1 MQLKFL
7 IICFLLGFGLTL
19 SAQTTTSLNNNITK
33 VSEVTES
40 WILFESEEDKTIFI
54 DFESIKSTVNDIRI
68 KTASDEIQFT
78 DVVSDLPQDAIY
90 ELDLSILPEGNYTIE
105 IRTFQEVLSKKIKV

>member
-7 IICFLLGFGLTL
+7 ITCFLFGFGLTL

-33 VSEVTES
+33 LSAVTES

-54 DFESIKSTVNDIRI
+54 DFESIKSTVSDIRI
-68 KTASDEIQFT
+68 KTEGNEIQFT
-78 DVVSDLPQDAIY
+78 DVVSDLPKNAIY
-90 ELDLSILPEGNYTIE
+90 ELDLSTLPEGNYTLE
-105 IRTFQEVLSKKIKV
+105 IRTYNEVLSKKIKV